1 MTGWFLQFRE
11 SNYWYLFIWVVI
23 AVVVLILSRVK
34 SKSPSR
40 YKRLVKLTILL
51 PWSFLM
57 VCSLAIL
64 VMFIA
69 FGPSEDW
76 VENYT
81 MVLLIVGPILIS
93 CLVIYAVKKEER
105 GE

>member
-1 MTGWFLQFRE
+1 
-11 SNYWYLFIWVVI
+11 
-23 AVVVLILSRVK
+23 
-34 SKSPSR
+34 
-40 YKRLVKLTILL
+40 
-51 PWSFLM
+51 M

-93 CLVIYAVKKEER
+93 CLIIYAIKKEER
-105 GE
+105 GK